1 MTSTS
6 LSTRA
11 VVPVPV
17 PRPSIRRR
25 LSQVTVTSVITW
37 VAAGCFVL
45 LAIAVLSSVAITS
58 FATNWRAGW
67 WPEAFTTNWYG
78 KAWNDTGIS
87 QSLFVTFEV
96 SIAVVLISLAA
107 GVPAGYVLAR
117 KNFPGKSVVM
127 LTMLLPIILPTMTYA
142 VQLAAIMYRIGLGG
156 TLAAVILVNLV
167 PALPLVILITV
178 PFVEQISPDVEN
190 AAKVFG
196 ANSLRLFTRVL
207 LPLLAPGVVAAG
219 ILCLMRVL
227 GSFELTF
234 FVSNSKTETLVVT
247 IFGALSDPGGVP
259 APLAAAMTVFYMI
272 IALLGLTITLRF
284 SDPAAALSRQSR

>member
-1 MTSTS
+1 MTSTTSTS
-6 LSTRA
+6 LSARPTTL
-11 VVPVPV
+11 
-17 PRPSIRRR
+17 RPSIARR
-25 LSQVTVTSVITW
+25 LSRVTVTSVITW
-37 VAAGCFVL
+37 FAGGCLAL
-45 LAIAVLSSVAITS
+45 LTLAVLGSVVITS
-58 FATNWRAGW
+58 VATNWRAGW
-67 WPEAFTTNWYG
+67 WPEAFTTRWYDQ
-78 KAWNDTGIS
+78 AWNNTGIS

-96 SIAVVLISLAA
+96 SVAVVIIALAA

-117 KNFPGKSVVM
+117 KKFPGKSVVM

-142 VQLAAIMYRIGLGG
+142 VQLAAMMYRIGLGG
-156 TLAAVILVNLV
+156 KLAAVILVNLV

-234 FVSNSKTETLVVT
+234 FVSNSRTETLVVT

-259 APLAAAMTVFYMI
+259 APLAAAMTVFYMV
-272 IALLGLTITLRF
+272 IAAIGLIITLRF
-284 SDPAAALSRQSR
+284 SNPAAVLSRQGR